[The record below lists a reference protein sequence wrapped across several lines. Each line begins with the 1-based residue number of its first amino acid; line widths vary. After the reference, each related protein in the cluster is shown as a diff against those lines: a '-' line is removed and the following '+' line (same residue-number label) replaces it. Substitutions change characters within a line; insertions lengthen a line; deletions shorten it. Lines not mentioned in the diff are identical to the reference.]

1 MRDAPYIAIG
11 GGLAG
16 AAFAL
21 ELARNG
27 RPALVLESTRMAHHK
42 VCGEFLSA
50 EAQALLGY
58 LDIDLSAM
66 GASRA
71 STFRL
76 AHKNKCAEAPLP
88 FCGAGFS
95 RYRLDQALLR
105 AAESA
110 GAEVKRGVSATHVEC
125 RDMLVR
131 VKAGA
136 QSFEGTAAALATGK
150 HNMRQY
156 PRWPNDMVG
165 FKLQLHVTP
174 DALRSLDDVV
184 QLVMFDGG
192 YIGACIVEDELVTLC
207 WVMHRS
213 LLQHIGADW
222 SSQAAYFSQQSEI
235 LSELLHGASPQ
246 WEKPTAVAAIPYGYL
261 RRALIAPTVFPLGD
275 QLAVIPSFTG
285 DGISIAL
292 YSGIAAAQAVLAG
305 ESAAQFLDRMLK
317 TLRPQFRWA
326 GLVNLLF
333 ENTMLHGFSVGLAA
347 AAPRLVTWIA
357 QSTRIGDFDEVLDG
371 PSINADALE
380 A

>member
-1 MRDAPYIAIG
+1 MRDAPYIAVG

-50 EAQALLGY
+50 EAQALLDY

-105 AAESA
+105 TAESA

-192 YIGACIVEDELVTLC
+192 YYRINC
-207 WVMHRS
+207 
-213 LLQHIGADW
+213 AD
-222 SSQAAYFSQQSEI
+222 
-235 LSELLHGASPQ
+235 
-246 WEKPTAVAAIPYGYL
+246 
-261 RRALIAPTVFPLGD
+261 R
-275 QLAVIPSFTG
+275 
-285 DGISIAL
+285 
-292 YSGIAAAQAVLAG
+292 
-305 ESAAQFLDRMLK
+305 
-317 TLRPQFRWA
+317 
-326 GLVNLLF
+326 
-333 ENTMLHGFSVGLAA
+333 
-347 AAPRLVTWIA
+347 
-357 QSTRIGDFDEVLDG
+357 
-371 PSINADALE
+371 
-380 A
+380 